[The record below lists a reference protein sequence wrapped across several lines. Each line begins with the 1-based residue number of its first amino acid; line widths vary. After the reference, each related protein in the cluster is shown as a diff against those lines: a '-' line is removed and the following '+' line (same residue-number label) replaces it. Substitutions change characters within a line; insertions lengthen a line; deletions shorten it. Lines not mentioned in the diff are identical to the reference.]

1 MARHRALTAD
11 DERQLVALVD
21 GGVRQELAGA
31 VLGVSRRTV
40 VRVLARRRAA
50 QRELTLEEILEPF
63 RGDRLEPVDV
73 FAEPARRR
81 QARLRSRGWQAAAAQ
96 LERLDADRLELD
108 ADT

>member
-11 DERQLVALVD
+11 DERQLEAMIGV
-21 GGVRQELAGA
+21 GVRAELAGA

-40 VRVLARRRAA
+40 CRVLARRRAA

-73 FAEPARRR
+73 FADPAGGRR
-81 QARLRSRGWQAAAAQ
+81 ARPRSRGWQAAAAQ